1 MDLSDWIKC
10 HADATPDKPAILFE
24 GREISYARL
33 ERAELKDV
41 PAYWLHGLGI
51 KPGDRVAYLGQN
63 SPEQIA
69 LLFACARAG
78 AILLPLNWRLAAPE
92 HVQLL
97 QHAKPRAMFVDG
109 LFTDHVNGVREQL
122 DASHAG

>member
-1 MDLSDWIKC
+1 MVAENMDLSDWIKC

-33 ERAELKDV
+33 ARRIERCARVLLD
-41 PAYWLHGLGI
+41 GLGI
-51 KPGDRVAYLGQN
+51 NPGDRVAYLGQN

-69 LLFACARAG
+69 LLFACARVG

-92 HVQLL
+92 HVQML
-97 QHAKPRAMFVDG
+97 QHARPRA
-109 LFTDHVNGVREQL
+109 HVR
-122 DASHAG
+122 